1 MTALHMTARHVK
13 ALKRNLVREDKPRP
27 VKHLVRRT
35 SSEIGGATRY
45 HAACGYTALTRL
57 SFSPELTKTSCP
69 LCLTAEQTKGRSKPQ
84 KAEKEET
91 K

>member
-1 MTALHMTARHVK
+1 MTALHMTARQVK
-13 ALKRNLVREDKPRP
+13 RLTKNLVDKPRP